1 MFRSNYVR
9 AGAGMKALAL
19 IGLALAAS
27 ACRNGGA
34 EIDDYYMP
42 AAHYERYPIKVK
54 HKDGR
59 AYAVTKECGA
69 WPEDLAETGSNQ
81 PFTNF
86 GCAHQQN
93 IAAVVSRPEDLER
106 PRREGRSDPMRR
118 SKMIDK
124 YRLGDTTASAQEQ
137 QQQVQISTV
146 APQ

>member
-1 MFRSNYVR
+1 MFRKYMFRSSV
-9 AGAGMKALAL
+9 GLKALAL
-19 IGLALAAS
+19 ISLAVAAS

-34 EIDDYYMP
+34 EMDDYYMP

-54 HKDGR
+54 EAKGKT
-59 AYAVTKECGA
+59 YAVTKECGA
-69 WPEDLAETGSNQ
+69 WPEDLTATGDNE
-81 PFTNF
+81 PFANF

-93 IAAVVSRPEDLER
+93 IAAMVSDPEDLAE
-106 PRREGRSDPMRR
+106 PRDEDPSDPMRR
-118 SKMIDK
+118 TKMIDK